1 MPNGL
6 LFALMCLIWG
16 LTWIAIKTGVEALPP
31 LTFAAWRFLAAGA
44 LLLALAGPG
53 KSARLLGRQPL
64 RLVAAALLVNTACYG
79 FLFWGMGFVSSGLS
93 AVVNLALIPVGLF
106 GLGVLLR
113 QETFTRRQ
121 AAALLI
127 GVGGLGL
134 LFRPRLE
141 LAGNAD
147 ELYGLA
153 AIVAGTL
160 AYCLG
165 SLLARPV
172 LEGARPLTVAG
183 LLTFIGGLELLALAA
198 LLEPLAELTAADF
211 LTPPVLASWL
221 FLVLGGSLAAFTI
234 YLKLL
239 RDWGPSQAGLYA
251 FVSPLIAVA
260 VGMAVFGEPFGTNE
274 ALGSAVMLGAVAL
287 ARANQIRCFRWRPG
301 GIESPGHERL

>member
-1 MPNGL
+1 L
-6 LFALMCLIWG
+6 W
-16 LTWIAIKTGVEALPP
+16 
-31 LTFAAWRFLAAGA
+31 
-44 LLLALAGPG
+44 
-53 KSARLLGRQPL
+53 RQPL

-113 QETFTRRQ
+113 QETFSRRQ

-127 GVGGLGL
+127 GASGLYL
-134 LFRPRLE
+134 LFRPRLAF
-141 LAGNAD
+141 AGNID
-147 ELYGLA
+147 EFHGLA

-172 LEGARPLTVAG
+172 LEGARPLAVAG
-183 LLTFIGGLELLALAA
+183 LLTFIGGLGLLVLAVA
-198 LLEPLAELTAADF
+198 FEPLTELTAADF
-211 LTPPVLASWL
+211 LTLPVLASWL

-239 RDWGPSQAGLYA
+239 RDWGPSQAGLYT

-260 VGMAVFGEPFGTNE
+260 VGMAVFDEAFGPSE
-274 ALGSAVMLGAVAL
+274 AMASAVMLGAVAL
-287 ARANQIRCFRWRPG
+287 ARANPIRCFRWRPG
-301 GIESPGHERL
+301 GVESTGHERL